1 MSVDFEQLRDRA
13 NPWMA
18 PIPGVIPDAASAR
31 LEAPYQTVTNEVAKL
46 DRPDGGNVDWKKVAE
61 LSEDLLRTR
70 TKDLLIG
77 SYLAHA
83 LHRLRGLDGLAT
95 GATLLAE
102 MLDRF
107 WESLQP
113 EVRRLRARV
122 NALQWF
128 LDKTSLVLPEQDFAA
143 AELPAIEALQAAFL
157 RLAELARARFADA
170 TPAISPLLERIERMR
185 VSASPPP
192 ESEAPVG
199 TPATGASTT
208 IAAAPAGELAAA
220 NEAGEFLRNV
230 GASLI
235 SAAHVLRH
243 ADAANPDAYRLL
255 RTGMWLHLSS
265 PPPSAGGKTQ
275 VPPPPAALRSQLA
288 ALAQNQKWAALLEE
302 TESAAPL
309 HRFALDLHRLSW
321 QALAGLG
328 SSQDRARAA
337 LVAEMRALLA
347 RMPQLP
353 GLAFAD
359 GTPFAEPQTR
369 TWISSEIELSPEGT
383 GPRPQRGNGG
393 EGAEARLAQARKL
406 LDATQATQALALLQ
420 EAVTAARAGR
430 DRFLARLDLARVAAG
445 AGFPAVAKAVYEEL
459 DREAS
464 AHDLDA
470 WEPELVSAY
479 LKGLIAAARALSNDP
494 RGAAFDLKVPYN
506 RLCRLDPAAAHEVWP

>member
-1 MSVDFEQLRDRA
+1 
-13 NPWMA
+13 
-18 PIPGVIPDAASAR
+18 
-31 LEAPYQTVTNEVAKL
+31 
-46 DRPDGGNVDWKKVAE
+46 
-61 LSEDLLRTR
+61 
-70 TKDLLIG
+70 
-77 SYLAHA
+77 
-83 LHRLRGLDGLAT
+83 
-95 GATLLAE
+95 
-102 MLDRF
+102 
-107 WESLQP
+107 
-113 EVRRLRARV
+113 
-122 NALQWF
+122 
-128 LDKTSLVLPEQDFAA
+128 
-143 AELPAIEALQAAFL
+143 
-157 RLAELARARFADA
+157 
-170 TPAISPLLERIERMR
+170 
-185 VSASPPP
+185 
-192 ESEAPVG
+192 
-199 TPATGASTT
+199 
-208 IAAAPAGELAAA
+208 
-220 NEAGEFLRNV
+220 
-230 GASLI
+230 
-235 SAAHVLRH
+235 
-243 ADAANPDAYRLL
+243 
-255 RTGMWLHLSS
+255 MWLHLSS